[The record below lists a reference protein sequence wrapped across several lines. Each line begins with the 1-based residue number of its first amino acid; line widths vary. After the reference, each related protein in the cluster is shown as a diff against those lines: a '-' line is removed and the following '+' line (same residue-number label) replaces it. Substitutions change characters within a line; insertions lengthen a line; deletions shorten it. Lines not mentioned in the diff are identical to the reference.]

1 MICPVFASS
10 RRDGCDFVAKTAL
23 FAVFQLPSVSMAAR
37 TLPTTRVGD
46 AARLNKALD
55 AMEALPI
62 VVPPARCDTKFRDG
76 RCIVNIT
83 CRKTHVQSSM
93 KQPYVPLNNKDKSDP
108 NAVATYDVAG

>member
-1 MICPVFASS
+1 
-10 RRDGCDFVAKTAL
+10 
-23 FAVFQLPSVSMAAR
+23 MAAR